1 MSGATKLLVPMLAV
15 AWPGQSLAANRP
27 SYELTRSTVPFLEG
41 LFGAVLTTEALVRLA
56 VAAVMCI
63 MEVAMYVHGVVVD
76 AFLFSL
82 QPSKPILLLL
92 TIVLSL
98 YLLRKGARL
107 WSLEM
112 KA

>member
-1 MSGATKLLVPMLAV
+1 MSGATKLLVPRLAV
-15 AWPGQSLAANRP
+15 ALPGQLLAANRP

-56 VAAVMCI
+56 VAAVMRI
-63 MEVAMYVHGVVVD
+63 MEVAMYVHVVVD